1 MFLYHIPFLAKPW
14 QTNFSVAG
22 FWGCACNLGFSFT
35 GPGRTDILRWNQ
47 YEAPPPRQAWAH
59 SHLPEGSGGRGLKQ
73 QDWIGEELCQMDVEE
88 LCDIDKYR

>member
-1 MFLYHIPFLAKPW
+1 MLLVFGVAPAFLA
-14 QTNFSVAG
+14 FHSLDLV
-22 FWGCACNLGFSFT
+22 
-35 GPGRTDILRWNQ
+35 GRIWNQ